1 MRRPSCA
8 RPRPASTSRRSCPPA
23 ASSSPPSPPTRD
35 PMSET
40 QAELGAEMQAARRA
54 HGWELPQL
62 AASLR
67 IRQSYL
73 EAIEAGR
80 LADLPG
86 TTYALGFVRAYASAL
101 GLPGEEMARRF
112 RADAT
117 LANGQT
123 ALRFPAPVP
132 QRGLPAGALMLLGV
146 FILAASYGGWYWIT
160 EHRATPV
167 ETVPPIPDAMVS
179 ETQKPVPSPQ
189 VASLLPN
196 TAPPA
201 PAPTPA
207 APAAVTT
214 PGASGSPAAGT
225 TSSAPSAA
233 GLSAAG
239 ANGPSASGPPAGAR
253 DRLDQASPSGAASSS
268 AGTGG
273 CGRWQC
279 DRSYRRSAVRPG
291 GSGAGG
297 WRTGCRR
304 AAWPAGSTA
313 LGRARGRSRDGRCLA
328 HRQAEERT
336 ASAQQ
341 ADACGRELAAAR
353 GCRGRLADDRQCR
366 GNADRRRRCAHSDV
380 ARRQR
385 RGAARCAA

>member
-1 MRRPSCA
+1 
-8 RPRPASTSRRSCPPA
+8 
-23 ASSSPPSPPTRD
+23 
-35 PMSET
+35 MSET

-214 PGASGSPAAGT
+214 PAASGSPASGT
-225 TSSAPSAA
+225 TSSAPSAT

-239 ANGPSASGPPAGAR
+239 ANGPTASGPPAGAR
-253 DRLDQASPSGAASSS
+253 GGLDQASPSGAASLSTGNAIA
-268 AGTGG
+268 AGGNPTAPTAAAPPGPAATVPADGAQGAAAPPGLAAAQPSGTRVVVRATADAWVTVKQKSGPPLLNKLMHTGESWPLPAG
-273 CGRWQC
+273 AEGASLTTGNAGGTQI
-279 DRSYRRSAVRPG
+279 DVDGAPIPTSLG
-291 GSGAGG
+291 GSGAV
-297 WRTGCRR
+297 RR
-304 AAWPAGSTA
+304 DVPLDADMLKAGKLPPPRVRVRATPAE
-313 LGRARGRSRDGRCLA
+313 D
-328 HRQAEERT
+328 
-336 ASAQQ
+336 
-341 ADACGRELAAAR
+341 
-353 GCRGRLADDRQCR
+353 
-366 GNADRRRRCAHSDV
+366 
-380 ARRQR
+380 
-385 RGAARCAA
+385 